1 MARLFQAGAEIN
13 AGAGTVAQNA
23 GPDGTITGTVTRD
36 TSVFNAG
43 GGVASWKCDSTASNL
58 AANVAIASS
67 AFVDGVTYY
76 FRAYMNCASL
86 TGNQFGTTIIR
97 LGALAGSGPSIL
109 FYGAAATHPGALA
122 VNIAG
127 TGLAAFSPS
136 VADGNWHLVE
146 LQGVA
151 TATGNWTFAQLRV
164 DGTVIDSVTHTQAY
178 SGTGAIFGWTVT
190 PTASQVINFDD
201 VVLNDSTGAAN
212 NTYPGAGAVVLLKP
226 TADSAVGTGW
236 VTGAGGSTSLFDAVN
251 GTPPEG
257 VADTGTAT
265 SQIRNAT
272 SNATSYDATMTT
284 YSAAGVSAGATVNAV
299 LPVTA
304 TAAPVTTSAKQGTV
318 GVVSNPTI
326 TNVALN
332 ATGTAGAFW
341 AGLAAGTYGAGWKWS
356 LGTMTEAPT
365 VTLGTAPVMRI
376 TNSTASTRIAD
387 VCFMG
392 IYVDYTPA
400 VVAAATTVPVHL
412 PFMR

>member
-1 MARLFQAGAEIN
+1 
-13 AGAGTVAQNA
+13 
-23 GPDGTITGTVTRD
+23 
-36 TSVFNAG
+36 
-43 GGVASWKCDSTASNL
+43 
-58 AANVAIASS
+58 
-67 AFVDGVTYY
+67 
-76 FRAYMNCASL
+76 
-86 TGNQFGTTIIR
+86 
-97 LGALAGSGPSIL
+97 
-109 FYGAAATHPGALA
+109 LA

-151 TATGNWTFAQLRV
+151 TATGNWTFAELRV
-164 DGTVIDSVTHTQAY
+164 DGTVIDSVTHTQAR
-178 SGTGAIFGWTVT
+178 SGTGALFGWTTT

-236 VTGAGGSTSLFDAVN
+236 VTGAGGSTSLFAAVN
-251 GTPPEG
+251 STPPVG

-284 YSAAGVSAGATVNAV
+284 YTAAGAAAGATVNAV
-299 LPVTA
+299 LPVIA
-304 TAAPVTTSAKQGTV
+304 TAAPLVTSAKLGTV

-326 TNVALN
+326 TNVNLG

-341 AGLAAGTYGAGWKWS
+341 SGLAGGTFGAGWKWS

-365 VTLGTAPVMRI
+365 VTLGTAPVMRV

-387 VCFMG
+387 VCSMG
-392 IYVDYTPA
+392 IYADYTPA
-400 VVAAATTVPVHL
+400 AAAAPTPDIAMARFVT
-412 PFMR
+412 